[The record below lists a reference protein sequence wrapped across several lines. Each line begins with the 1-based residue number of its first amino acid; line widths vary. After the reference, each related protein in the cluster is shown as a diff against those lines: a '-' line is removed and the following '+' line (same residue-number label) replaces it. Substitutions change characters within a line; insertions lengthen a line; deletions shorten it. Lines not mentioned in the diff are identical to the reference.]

1 MQQAKKN
8 FVIFTMLPFACAL
21 RSSILNSQAFFG
33 QDLDYWRALIPAKH
47 YKLIMG
53 AAPGD

>member
-1 MQQAKKN
+1 
-8 FVIFTMLPFACAL
+8 MLPFACAL